1 MNSLRKTKKPKPG
14 EQPGVKK
21 KQKTAVWQW
30 AVLFIAFTAMI
41 IIVLFDS
48 SQKIMQRAE
57 IMFRSSILQMEGK
70 YAGGVSA
77 RLDTIQSGGELLAY
91 LMEAGALEPSQQV
104 QQYLEAFC
112 AKEGI
117 CEAVLMEKEAVTLA
131 FGGRETDLSRKDY
144 YERIMEAEESTVLC
158 VTDEEAAEGKLFLF
172 VIPFSDLNGRVL
184 LYYPVEEL
192 RELIDMSSETYRPA
206 ASALMEPDGTVLLS
220 TDEENAFFSGGDL
233 FQNVKGLGTAEQT
246 KLQNKMR
253 SQDSGR
259 MDLSAGEQ
267 EGVIFHVPAGG
278 EWVLAA
284 EYDQSYIER
293 QQNLIWS
300 DAWRMVLRVAGILV
314 LFAAIYMAASLI
326 IRIRHEGDNKALVEK
341 ADTDLLTGL
350 SNKMATERKIKEYML
365 ESPQDLALMFVLD
378 IDNFKKINDTMGH
391 AFGDEVLRALGRCIG
406 ENFRVTD
413 IIGRTGGDEFTIFL
427 KSLKDD
433 SNILREAQKLVDF
446 FKEFEAGEYVKYSA
460 TASIGAAVFPEDGA
474 DFETLYKAADQAL
487 YKAKE
492 RGKNQLAFYND
503 RDKQAIVQNV

>member
-1 MNSLRKTKKPKPG
+1 MNSRKSIKKPKSG
-14 EQPGVKK
+14 EQPGIKK

-30 AVLFIAFTAMI
+30 TALFAAFIVVI
-41 IIVLFDS
+41 ITVLFDS
-48 SQKIMQRAE
+48 SKKIMQRAE

-77 RLDTIQSGGELLAY
+77 RLDTIRSGGELLVH
-91 LMEAGALEPSQQV
+91 LMETGALEPQQV

-117 CEAVLMEKEAVTLA
+117 YEAVFVEKETVTVD
-131 FGGRETDLSRKDY
+131 FGGKEADLSQKDY
-144 YERIMEAEESTVLC
+144 YEKVMEAEESTVLC

-172 VIPFSDLNGRVL
+172 VVPFSERDDRIL
-184 LYYPVEEL
+184 LYYPAEGL
-192 RELIDMSSETYRPA
+192 RELIDMSAETYRPA
-206 ASALMEPDGTVLLS
+206 SSALIDPDGMVILS
-220 TDEENAFFSGGDL
+220 AGEENPFFSGGDL
-233 FQNVKGLGTAEQT
+233 FQNVKGLGKTEQS

-253 SQDSGR
+253 NRDSGR
-259 MDLSAGEQ
+259 MDLSAGGQ
-267 EGVIFHVPAGG
+267 EGVVFHVPAE
-278 EWVLAA
+278 EWVFVAV
-284 EYDQSYIER
+284 YDQNYIER
-293 QQNLIWS
+293 QENLIWS
-300 DAWRMVLRVAGILV
+300 DAWNMVLRVAGILV
-314 LFAAIYMAASLI
+314 LFVIIYMVVNLI
-326 IRIRHEGDNKALVEK
+326 GKIQHEGDNKALVEK
-341 ADTDLLTGL
+341 ADTDQLTGL
-350 SNKMATERKIKEYML
+350 SNKIATERKIKEYML
-365 ESPQDLALMFVLD
+365 ESPKDLALMFVLD

-391 AFGDEVLRALGRCIG
+391 AFGDEVLRTLGRHIG

-433 SNILREAQKLVDF
+433 SNTLSEAQKLVDF

-460 TASIGAAVFPEDGA
+460 TASIGAAVFPKDGA

-492 RGKNQLAFYND
+492 RGKNQLAFYDD